1 LVLTDNV
8 AGSPQSVALSGSA
21 TGDFCFDPSTTVS
34 VAVGQTAVY
43 SLVVDSPTAY
53 KGSVSLTC
61 AGAPAAATC
70 TIPASVTVPSQ
81 FTVSVATVA
90 SSVAAPVRRG
100 NRKIPGPIVWMIVVM
115 ALVLW
120 GFAAALWDVQAD
132 SARALWGKC
141 GAAGVLLLL
150 LSFWM
155 AGCGGGGSGGDPP
168 SVSGTPTGTYSLM
181 LTGTSPNTTAQVTLT
196 LTVH

>member
-1 LVLTDNV
+1 
-8 AGSPQSVALSGSA
+8 
-21 TGDFCFDPSTTVS
+21 
-34 VAVGQTAVY
+34 
-43 SLVVDSPTAY
+43 
-53 KGSVSLTC
+53 
-61 AGAPAAATC
+61 
-70 TIPASVTVPSQ
+70 
-81 FTVSVATVA
+81 
-90 SSVAAPVRRG
+90 
-100 NRKIPGPIVWMIVVM
+100 MIVVM
-115 ALVLW
+115 ALLLW